1 MTQGRFARFAGC
13 IGFAKPAKPAKS
25 AKSARSLTLT
35 RRRASWRWLELGA
48 SVALVLAILAVVQTV
63 AERHGGRLDL
73 TPSRHLSLSEPTRR
87 ILAEI
92 DQDLEIEAFYAR
104 WQRDDAADLLQRI
117 ASANAH
123 IRYRLFDIDRY
134 PERAQAAGIRF
145 PDRAR
150 VTYGGVDTV
159 VSTASEEYLVGGIV
173 RVLRGRTRTIYFLQG
188 HGERTLGRPGD
199 QDGFWLVGEALGKE
213 NAMPRPLDLATA
225 REVPSDAAAV
235 VVAGPDRDL
244 LPEEIDAL
252 AAYLDRGGAL
262 LALLDPGPLPRL
274 ATLLAGHGVLLAD
287 DVIVDRDNR
296 LLGAEPL
303 VIRVPY
309 YRMHP
314 VTAPSDVPA
323 MLVSARTVDTPS
335 PGGRVQA
342 VARTIESSWATPET
356 EAAHRGEVSYQEDR
370 DRPGPLPVMV
380 AASLGGGAGDEG
392 GGRVVVIGDSDFATN
407 GYIDLLGNRDLLLNS
422 ISWLTDE
429 EALIAKRPRELAEI
443 ARPLSPLVLTER
455 QAHLLFLAVV
465 VALPGLVMLLG
476 TTVVLARRRRG

>member
-1 MTQGRFARFAGC
+1 MMKRPSTG
-13 IGFAKPAKPAKS
+13 
-25 AKSARSLTLT
+25 T
-35 RRRASWRWLELGA
+35 RRGASRQWLELGA
-48 SVALVLAILAVVQTV
+48 SVALVLAILVVVQIV

-73 TPSRHLSLSEPTRR
+73 TPSRRLSLSEPTRQV
-87 ILAEI
+87 LAEI
-92 DQDLEIEAFYAR
+92 DQDLEIEAFHAR
-104 WQRDDAADLLQRI
+104 WQRDEVADLLQRL
-117 ASANAH
+117 ARANPH
-123 IRYRLFDIDRY
+123 IHYRLFDIDRY
-134 PERAQAAGIRF
+134 PERAQAAGIRY

-150 VTYGGVDTV
+150 VTYRGVDTI

-173 RVLRGRTRTIYFLQG
+173 RVLRGKSRTIYFLQG
-188 HGERTLGRPGD
+188 HGERSLGTPAD
-199 QDGFWLVGEALGKE
+199 QDGYWFVGEALGKE
-213 NAMPRPLDLATA
+213 NAVARPLDLATVA
-225 REVPSDAAAV
+225 GVPADADAV

-244 LPEEIDAL
+244 LAEEIDAL
-252 AAYLDRGGAL
+252 AAYLDRGGAV
-262 LALLDPGPLPRL
+262 LALLDPGSLPRL
-274 ATLLAGHGVLLAD
+274 AAFLGARGIQLAD

-323 MLVSARTVDTPS
+323 ILIGARTVDTPS

-342 VARTIESSWATPET
+342 VARTVESSWATPEVD
-356 EAAHRGEVSYQEDR
+356 AARRGDASYREDR

-380 AASLGGGAGDEG
+380 AASLERPGGEGDA
-392 GGRVVVIGDSDFATN
+392 GRVVVIGDSDFATN
-407 GYIDLLGNRDLLLNS
+407 GHIDLLGNRDLLLNS

-455 QAHLLFLAVV
+455 QAHLLFLALVV
-465 VALPGLVMLLG
+465 VQPMLVLLVG
-476 TTVVLARRRRG
+476 AAVVLTRRRAG

>member
-1 MTQGRFARFAGC
+1 MRQQASG
-13 IGFAKPAKPAKS
+13 P
-25 AKSARSLTLT
+25 SARK
-35 RRRASWRWLELGA
+35 RASRHWLELGA
-48 SVALVLAILAVVQTV
+48 SVAVFLAILVVVQIV

-73 TPSRHLSLSEPTRR
+73 TPSRRLSLSEPTRR

-92 DQDLEIEAFYAR
+92 DEDLTIEAFYTR
-104 WQRDDAADLLQRI
+104 WQREDVADLLQRL
-117 ASANAH
+117 AHANPH
-123 IRYRLFDIDRY
+123 VRYRLFDIDRY

-150 VTYGGVDTV
+150 VTYRGVDTV
-159 VSTASEEYLVGGIV
+159 VSTASEEYLMGGIM

-188 HGERTLGRPGD
+188 HGERALGGPGES
-199 QDGFWLVGEALGKE
+199 DGYWFVGDALGKE
-213 NAMPRPLDLATA
+213 NAVARALDLGTTAEIPADATT
-225 REVPSDAAAV
+225 V
-235 VVAGPDRDL
+235 VVAGPERDL
-244 LPEEIDAL
+244 LPEELDAL
-252 AAYLDRGGAL
+252 AAYLDRGGAVL
-262 LALLDPGPLPRL
+262 CLLDPGSLPRL
-274 ATLLAGHGVLLAD
+274 ASFLAERGIVLGD

-323 MLVSARTVDTPS
+323 ILVGARTVDTPS

-342 VARTIESSWATPET
+342 VAQTIESSWATT
-356 EAAHRGEVSYQEDR
+356 EIDAAQRGDVSHREDR

-380 AASLGGGAGDEG
+380 AASLDGAAGKGD
-392 GGRVVVIGDSDFATN
+392 GGRVVVIGDSDFAAN

-429 EALIAKRPRELAEI
+429 DALIAKRPRELAEI

-455 QAHLLFLAVV
+455 QAHALFLIVV
-465 VALPGLVMLLG
+465 AALPGLVMLVG
-476 TTVVLARRRRG
+476 TTVVLTRRRRG